1 MQKET
6 VDISAEEEIDFR
18 GLKFTGTTFATGFL
32 IPNFYFHFVT
42 AYALLRKEGV
52 QIGKADYLGRK

>member
-1 MQKET
+1 
-6 VDISAEEEIDFR
+6 V
-18 GLKFTGTTFATGFL
+18 

-52 QIGKADYLGRK
+52 QIGKADFLGRK

>member
-1 MQKET
+1 MKT
-6 VDISAEEEIDFR
+6 NIEIEYV
-18 GLKFTGTTFATGFL
+18 LVHA

-52 QIGKADYLGRK
+52 QIGKSDYLGFA